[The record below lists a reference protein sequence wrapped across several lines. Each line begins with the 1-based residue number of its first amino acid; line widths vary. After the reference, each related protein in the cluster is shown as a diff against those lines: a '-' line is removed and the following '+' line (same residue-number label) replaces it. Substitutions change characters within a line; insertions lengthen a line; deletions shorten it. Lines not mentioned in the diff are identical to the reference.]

1 MTKAETIKFLVN
13 AIFSFTKKLKVR
25 KNYITPDGKIFVD
38 FIGKIDDQT
47 VSTRFICKTRRQV
60 AYLLNHFRA
69 AKNGVMEWVKIV
81 HISNIKRGYVMNSKR
96 QWKKRNRTF
105 EFRIIKKQGTEPK
118 KVKSAV
124 IAKNDN
130 TPAKVTRSTKKM
142 LKLATYTSR
151 SQALEFH
158 HYTKRTV
165 EWNIAHGRKP
175 QTTRI
180 IDPKGYARHAKII
193 KANNSRQNK
202 QNEGVMIMK
211 LKNSIQRMLN
221 DIQRSTFEIGITRTG
236 TKENK
241 KARETAEL
249 AKDTIKAIA
258 KEITLDILKMEDRRS
273 EEAKRLCIIKTQLA
287 TSVIEEYEE
296 IGGEDAKRI
305 KTTVKDL
312 TAYRKA
318 YRKGLIK
325 YDPVEQKAHHDAKKE
340 ICRLAFY
347 TVNDYD
353 EDAEQSAEALR
364 KVLATGI
371 ITIGEYLHHMEYFKS
386 MYTLNKH

>member
-1 MTKAETIKFLVN
+1 
-13 AIFSFTKKLKVR
+13 
-25 KNYITPDGKIFVD
+25 
-38 FIGKIDDQT
+38 
-47 VSTRFICKTRRQV
+47 
-60 AYLLNHFRA
+60 
-69 AKNGVMEWVKIV
+69 
-81 HISNIKRGYVMNSKR
+81 
-96 QWKKRNRTF
+96 
-105 EFRIIKKQGTEPK
+105 
-118 KVKSAV
+118 
-124 IAKNDN
+124 
-130 TPAKVTRSTKKM
+130 
-142 LKLATYTSR
+142 
-151 SQALEFH
+151 
-158 HYTKRTV
+158 
-165 EWNIAHGRKP
+165 
-175 QTTRI
+175 
-180 IDPKGYARHAKII
+180 
-193 KANNSRQNK
+193 
-202 QNEGVMIMK
+202 MK